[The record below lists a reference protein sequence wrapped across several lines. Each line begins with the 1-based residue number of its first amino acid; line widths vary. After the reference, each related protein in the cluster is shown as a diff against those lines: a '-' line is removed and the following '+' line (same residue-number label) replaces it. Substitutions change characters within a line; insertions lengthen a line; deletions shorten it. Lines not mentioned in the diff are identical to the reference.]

1 MTFTKILG
9 TVNDQRKE
17 KKMKRTRLLCAGL
30 LALAVLGSPCYV
42 AAEGTTATAKRI
54 KVGLVFDVGGLGDKS
69 FNDAAYAGLKRAEK
83 ELGIVGEYR
92 EPGEGAHREAH
103 MRYFAKGDADLIIGV
118 GFLFS
123 DEIRA
128 MAHDFPKKK
137 FACVDYTVDEQEI
150 PENLAALTFREE
162 EGSFLVGAIAA
173 LKSQTGKI
181 GFVGGVES
189 PLIKKFEAGYVQ
201 GAKYVRP
208 DIEVK
213 AVYAGVSD
221 TAFKDPQ
228 KGKELASSLYDAG
241 CDIIYHASGSTGLGV
256 FKAAE
261 ERKKFA
267 IGVDRDQS
275 DEAAPGVVLTS
286 MIKCTDV
293 AVYNVIQSVV
303 KGTFKGGIISLGL
316 KEGGVGYVYNEK
328 NKALIGE
335 ETHKRIEE
343 LKEKIIRGE
352 IKVSPVPPRS

>member
-1 MTFTKILG
+1 MKKHVLITLLVLLGAITSFSIAGAEQTSPTKGTF
-9 TVNDQRKE
+9 
-17 KKMKRTRLLCAGL
+17 
-30 LALAVLGSPCYV
+30 
-42 AAEGTTATAKRI
+42 

-69 FNDAAYAGLKRAEK
+69 FNDAAYQGLKRAEA
-83 ELGIVGEYR
+83 ELGVIGEYR

-103 MRYFAKGDADLIIGV
+103 LRHFAKGDANLIIGV
-118 GFLFS
+118 GFLFT

-128 MAHDFPKKK
+128 MALDYPKKK
-137 FACVDYTVDEQEI
+137 FACVDYTVDEREI

-162 EGSFLVGAIAA
+162 EGAFLVGAIAA

-189 PLIKKFEAGYVQ
+189 PLIKKFEAGYTQ

-208 DIEVK
+208 NVEVK

-286 MIKCTDV
+286 MTKNTDV
-293 AVYNVIQSVV
+293 AVYEIIEAAV
-303 KGTFKGGIISLGL
+303 KGTFKGGVVSLGL

-328 NKALIGE
+328 NKHLIGE
-335 ETHKRIEE
+335 EIHKKVEE
-343 LKEKIIRGE
+343 LKEKIIKGE
-352 IKVSPVPPRS
+352 IKVSPMPPKE

>member
-1 MTFTKILG
+1 MQKHSYLTFLMAA
-9 TVNDQRKE
+9 V
-17 KKMKRTRLLCAGL
+17 
-30 LALAVLGSPCYV
+30 ALAPLAGWSADDTSSPRQ
-42 AAEGTTATAKRI
+42 KL

-103 MRYFAKGDADLIIGV
+103 LRHFAKGDADLIIGV
-118 GFLFS
+118 GFLFT

-128 MAHDFPKKK
+128 MAFDFPKKK
-137 FACVDYTVDEQEI
+137 FACVDYTVDDREI

-189 PLIKKFEAGYVQ
+189 PLIKKFEAGYTQ
-201 GAKYVRP
+201 GAKHVRP

-241 CDIIYHASGSTGLGV
+241 CDVIYHASGSTGLGV

-261 ERKKFA
+261 ERKKLA

-286 MIKCTDV
+286 MTKNTDT
-293 AVYNVIQSVV
+293 AVFDVIESVV
-303 KGTFKGGIISLGL
+303 KGNFRGGVMSLGL

-328 NKALIGE
+328 NKHLIGE
-335 ETHKRIEE
+335 EIHRKVEE
-343 LKEKIIRGE
+343 LKSKIIAGE
-352 IKVSPVPPRS
+352 ITVSKMPSK

>member
-1 MTFTKILG
+1 MIMKWGTFLFSVFVVFMCGIH
-9 TVNDQRKE
+9 
-17 KKMKRTRLLCAGL
+17 
-30 LALAVLGSPCYV
+30 PY
-42 AAEGTTATAKRI
+42 AAENPTTASQPLKKI

-69 FNDAAYAGLKRAEK
+69 FNDAAYAGLMKAKK
-83 ELGIVGEYR
+83 ELGIEAEYR

-103 MRYFAKGDADLIIGV
+103 LRNFAKGDADLIIGV

-128 MAHDFPKKK
+128 MALDFPKKK

-189 PLIKKFEAGYVQ
+189 PLIKKFEAGYTQ

-208 DIEVK
+208 DVEVK

-221 TAFKDPQ
+221 SAFKDPQ
-228 KGKELASSLYDAG
+228 KGKELATSLYDAG
-241 CDIIYHASGSTGLGV
+241 CDIIFHASGSTGLGV

-261 ERKKFA
+261 ERRKFA

-275 DEAAPGVVLTS
+275 DEAAPGIVLTS
-286 MIKCTDV
+286 MVKNTDQ
-293 AVYNVIQSVV
+293 AVFEIIEECAHG
-303 KGTFKGGIISLGL
+303 KFKGGVHSFGL
-316 KEGGVGYVYNEK
+316 KEGGVGYVYNDK
-328 NKALIGE
+328 NKELIGE
-335 ETHKRIEE
+335 EIYRKVEE
-343 LKEKIIRGE
+343 LKAKIISGE
-352 IKVSPVPPRS
+352 IKVSNAPSM

>member
-1 MTFTKILG
+1 MGLFVL
-9 TVNDQRKE
+9 
-17 KKMKRTRLLCAGL
+17 AGFVGFSACL
-30 LALAVLGSPCYV
+30 HGARADS
-42 AAEGTTATAKRI
+42 TTASKTNL

-69 FNDAAYAGLKRAEK
+69 FNDAAFAGLKRAEK
-83 ELGIVGEYR
+83 ELGVVGEYR

-103 MRYFAKGDADLIIGV
+103 LRHFAKGDADLIIGV
-118 GFLFS
+118 GFLFT

-128 MAHDFPKKK
+128 MAMDFPKKK
-137 FACVDYTVDEQEI
+137 FACVDYTVDEREI
-150 PENLAALTFREE
+150 PQNLAVLTFREE

-173 LKSQTGKI
+173 LRSQTGKI

-189 PLIKKFEAGYVQ
+189 PLIKKFEAGYEQ

-267 IGVDRDQS
+267 IGVDKDQS

-286 MIKCTDV
+286 MTKNTDA
-293 AVYNVIQSVV
+293 AVYEIIKEAVEGS
-303 KGTFKGGIISLGL
+303 FKGGVVSLGL

-328 NKALIGE
+328 NRHLIGE
-335 ETHKRIEE
+335 EIHKKVEE
-343 LKEKIIRGE
+343 LKSKIIRGE
-352 IKVSPVPPRS
+352 IRVSPVPKK

>member
-1 MTFTKILG
+1 MMIKLRTF
-9 TVNDQRKE
+9 VS
-17 KKMKRTRLLCAGL
+17 
-30 LALAVLGSPCYV
+30 ALMLISMCGIQPY
-42 AAEGTTATAKRI
+42 AAENPTTASQPIKKI

-69 FNDAAYAGLKRAEK
+69 FNDAAYAGLMKAKK
-83 ELGIVGEYR
+83 ELGIEAEYR

-103 MRYFAKGDADLIIGV
+103 LRNFAKGDTDLIIGV

-123 DEIRA
+123 DEIRG
-128 MAHDFPKKK
+128 MAQDFPKKK

-189 PLIKKFEAGYVQ
+189 PLIKKFEAGYTQ
-201 GAKYVRP
+201 GAKHVRP
-208 DIEVK
+208 DVEVK

-221 TAFKDPQ
+221 SAFKDPQ
-228 KGKELASSLYDAG
+228 KGKELATSLYDAG

-275 DEAAPGVVLTS
+275 DEAAPGIILTS
-286 MIKCTDV
+286 MVKNTDQ
-293 AVYNVIQSVV
+293 AVFEIIQECAR
-303 KGTFKGGIISLGL
+303 GQFKGGVHSLGL

-328 NKALIGE
+328 NKELIGE
-335 ETHKRIEE
+335 EIHRKVEE
-343 LKEKIIRGE
+343 IKAKIISGE
-352 IKVSPVPPRS
+352 IKVSKIPSK

>member
-1 MTFTKILG
+1 MANRVVTSFLF
-9 TVNDQRKE
+9 
-17 KKMKRTRLLCAGL
+17 LA
-30 LALAVLGSPCYV
+30 ALAAVVGGWGADQTTSPQQ
-42 AAEGTTATAKRI
+42 KL

-69 FNDAAYAGLKRAEK
+69 FNDAAFAGLKRAEK
-83 ELGIVGEYR
+83 ELGVIGEYR

-103 MRYFAKGDADLIIGV
+103 LRHFAKGDADLIIGV
-118 GFLFS
+118 GFLFT
-123 DEIRA
+123 DEIRS
-128 MAHDFPKKK
+128 MALDFPKKK
-137 FACVDYTVDEQEI
+137 FACVDYTVDEREI
-150 PENLAALTFREE
+150 PSNLAALTFREE

-189 PLIKKFEAGYVQ
+189 PLIKKFETGYTQ

-261 ERKKFA
+261 ERKKYA

-286 MIKCTDV
+286 MTKNTDA
-293 AVYNVIQSVV
+293 AVFEIIESAV
-303 KGTFKGGIISLGL
+303 KGTFRGGVVSLGL
-316 KEGGVGYVYNEK
+316 KEGAVGYVYNDK
-328 NKALIGE
+328 NKNLIGE
-335 ETHKRIEE
+335 DVHRKVEE
-343 LKEKIIRGE
+343 LKTKIINGE
-352 IKVSPVPPRS
+352 IKVAPNLTK

>member
-1 MTFTKILG
+1 MIKLRTFVSTLMLMSMCGIQL
-9 TVNDQRKE
+9 
-17 KKMKRTRLLCAGL
+17 
-30 LALAVLGSPCYV
+30 Y
-42 AAEGTTATAKRI
+42 AAENPTTASQPIEKI

-69 FNDAAYAGLKRAEK
+69 FNDAAYAGLMKAKK
-83 ELGIVGEYR
+83 ELGIEAEYR

-103 MRYFAKGDADLIIGV
+103 LRNFAKGDADLIIGV

-128 MAHDFPKKK
+128 MAQDFPGKK

-189 PLIKKFEAGYVQ
+189 PLIKKFEAGYTQ

-208 DIEVK
+208 NVEVK

-221 TAFKDPQ
+221 SAFKDPQ
-228 KGKELASSLYDAG
+228 KGKELATSLYDAG

-275 DEAAPGVVLTS
+275 DEAAPGIILTS
-286 MIKCTDV
+286 MVKNTDQ
-293 AVYNVIQSVV
+293 AVFEIIQECAR
-303 KGTFKGGIISLGL
+303 GQFKGGVHSLGL

-328 NKALIGE
+328 NKELIGE
-335 ETHKRIEE
+335 EIHRKVEE
-343 LKEKIIRGE
+343 IKAKIISGE
-352 IKVSPVPPRS
+352 IKVSKIPTK

>member
-1 MTFTKILG
+1 
-9 TVNDQRKE
+9 
-17 KKMKRTRLLCAGL
+17 MKRAMII
-30 LALAVLGSPCYV
+30 ALAAGATVLGSAFCAMGQNQTSSPQ
-42 AAEGTTATAKRI
+42 KRV

-69 FNDAAYAGLKRAEK
+69 FNDAAFAGLKRAEK
-83 ELGIVGEYR
+83 ELGIIGEYR

-103 MRYFAKGDADLIIGV
+103 LRHFAKGDADLVIGV
-118 GFLFS
+118 GFLFT

-128 MAHDFPKKK
+128 MAQDFPQKK
-137 FACVDYTVDEQEI
+137 FACVDFTIDEREI
-150 PENLAALTFREE
+150 PSNLAALVFREE
-162 EGSFLVGAIAA
+162 EGSFLVGALAA

-201 GAKYVRP
+201 GAKHIRP

-228 KGKELASSLYDAG
+228 KGKELAASLYDAG

-275 DEAAPGVVLTS
+275 DEAAPGVILTS
-286 MIKCTDV
+286 MTKNTDA
-293 AVYNVIQSVV
+293 AVFDVIESVV
-303 KGTFKGGIISLGL
+303 KGTFKGGIMSLGL
-316 KEGGVGYVYNEK
+316 KENAVGYVYNDK

-335 ETHKRIEE
+335 EIHKKIEE
-343 LKEKIIRGE
+343 LKAKIIRGE
-352 IKVSPVPPRS
+352 IKVSPQLPRDN

>member
-1 MTFTKILG
+1 MHKQIYLTL
-9 TVNDQRKE
+9 
-17 KKMKRTRLLCAGL
+17 
-30 LALAVLGSPCYV
+30 V
-42 AAEGTTATAKRI
+42 AAAVALTPGAAWSADDTSSPRLKL

-69 FNDAAYAGLKRAEK
+69 FNDAAYSGLKRAEK

-103 MRYFAKGDADLIIGV
+103 LRHFAKGDADLIIGV
-118 GFLFS
+118 GFLFT

-128 MAHDFPKKK
+128 MALDFPKKK
-137 FACVDYTVDEQEI
+137 FACVDYTVDDREI

-189 PLIKKFEAGYVQ
+189 PLIKKFEAGYTQ
-201 GAKYVRP
+201 GAKHVKP

-241 CDIIYHASGSTGLGV
+241 CDVIYHASGSTGLGV

-286 MIKCTDV
+286 MTKNTDT
-293 AVYNVIQSVV
+293 AVFDVIESAV
-303 KGTFKGGIISLGL
+303 KGNFRGGVMSLGL

-328 NKALIGE
+328 NKHLIGE
-335 ETHKRIEE
+335 EIHRKVEE
-343 LKEKIIRGE
+343 LKSKIIAGE
-352 IKVSPVPPRS
+352 IKVSKMPSK